1 MLITLFTLFGFILG
15 ASLGSFAKVVS
26 DRSVVARSFLGGR
39 SCCPSCHHPLSLT
52 DLIPIVSYLFLAGR
66 CRYCR
71 KPIGREYLVVEMLMG
86 VAVAA
91 LFWQVMSQ
99 LTILSLADLVFK
111 IFVMTILTI
120 VALTDLKKNL
130 IPDKVIIPALWTT
143 LIYLVLFTIY
153 KIGYLYYHLNQTEVG
168 RLLLPPNTDYF
179 PRHASLHLENLALTI
194 GTGLMIGLFFLSL
207 VVVTKRRGMGGGDV
221 KLGGFLGLSLG
232 FPLGLVAIMLA
243 FFTGA
248 VVGLGLIIG
257 GKKRFGQTIPFGPFL
272 SLGGLVVIF
281 WGPRILDWYLSL
293 RLI

>member
-1 MLITLFTLFGFILG
+1 MLVILSTLSGFILG

-26 DRSVVARSFLGGR
+26 DRSIVARSFLGGR

-86 VAVAA
+86 VAVAG

-99 LTILSLADLVFK
+99 LTPLALAELGFK
-111 IFVMTILTI
+111 IFLVTVLII
-120 VALTDLKKNL
+120 VTLTDLKKNL
-130 IPDKVIIPALWTT
+130 IPDKIIIPALWIT
-143 LIYLVLFTIY
+143 LMYLIIFTIY
-153 KIGYLYYHLNQTEVG
+153 KIGYLYYYLNQTEVG
-168 RLLLPPNTDYF
+168 RLLLPPHTDYF
-179 PRHASLHLENLALTI
+179 LRHASLYLENLALTI
-194 GTGLMIGLFFLSL
+194 GTGLVIGLFFLSL
-207 VVVTKRRGMGGGDV
+207 VVLTKGRGMGGGDV
-221 KLGGFLGLSLG
+221 KLGGFLGLALG
-232 FPLGLVAIMLA
+232 FPQGLVAVMLA
-243 FFTGA
+243 FFAGA

-281 WGPRILDWYLSL
+281 WGQQILNWYLSL